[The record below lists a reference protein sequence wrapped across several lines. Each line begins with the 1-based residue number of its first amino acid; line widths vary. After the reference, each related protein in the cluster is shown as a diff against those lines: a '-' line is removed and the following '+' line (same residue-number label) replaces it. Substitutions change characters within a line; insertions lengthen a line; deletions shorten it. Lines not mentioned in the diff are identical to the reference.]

1 MRALSQIDA
10 EGQPV
15 GRPRRFPDGFL
26 WGAGT
31 SAYQIEGG
39 IDLDGRGPS
48 IWDTFAAAG
57 NAGGDTGDPG
67 ADHRRRMVDDV
78 ALIARLGLPAYR
90 FSIAWPRV
98 QPEGAGAVSQP
109 GLDFYRALVDELL
122 TSGIEPIVTLY
133 HWDVP
138 QALEDAGGWP
148 VRDTAGRFADYAAV
162 VAGALGDRV
171 RRWTTINEPWCAA
184 MLGYGAGIHA
194 PGRTEPGAAVA
205 AAHHLLLG
213 HGLAMDALR
222 ARVSGRGLDADQ
234 RPEIG
239 ITLNPYPVV
248 AATSTPETDA
258 DRDAVRR
265 IDGIANRLWYD
276 AVLRGAYPDDV
287 LEDLAPVS
295 DLGHIRDGDLAQI
308 ARPIDALGLNYY
320 RRYHVRHEPAASA
333 PPSPWP
339 GSPDVGFAAPAHTP
353 TSNGWAVEPDGLF
366 DALVAVAATT
376 SRRRCTSTRA
386 GAHSRTCRAATAACT
401 TPTAGPT
408 STPTCGRATTPLPP
422 VSTCAGSSCGRCS
435 TTSSGPRATAN
446 ASASCTSTSPPSSGP
461 RRPAPCGSGTSS
473 PRTACPGRDP
483 MTTWPSATR
492 CTLEDVAARSGVSR
506 ATVSR
511 VVNGSTRVSDGA
523 RAAVEHAIEQLG
535 YAPNRAAR
543 SLAAHRS
550 DTVALAVS
558 EPSTRLF
565 GDPFFAGTIRGIAA
579 ALSGSRYQLV
589 LLMIQDES
597 DREGVERLLLRGNTD
612 GVLLLSTRR
621 DDPLPGRLVAARIP
635 CVIAGHPGDRPDAS
649 AIGFVDAD
657 NVGGAR
663 RACAHLIR
671 RGCRTIATV
680 AGPLDMA
687 PGADRLAGW
696 REALGEA
703 RRPASPSLVAEGDFG
718 HAGAAAGVRRA
729 ARAAPGRRRHLR
741 RLRPHGHGHARRAA
755 SRGTTRS
762 RRRGAGRVRR
772 QRARR

>member
-1 MRALSQIDA
+1 MRALSQLDA

-15 GRPRRFPDGFL
+15 GRPRGGPRRFPDGFL

-48 IWDTFAAAG
+48 SWDTFAATG
-57 NAGGDTGDPG
+57 KAGGESGDPG
-67 ADHRRRMVDDV
+67 ADHRRRMADDV

-98 QPEGAGAVSQP
+98 QPEGAGAASQP

-122 TSGIEPIVTLY
+122 ASGIEPIVTLY
-133 HWDVP
+133 HWDLP

-162 VAGALGDRV
+162 VADALGDRV

-194 PGRTEPGAAVA
+194 PGRTEPDAAVV

-222 ARVSGRGLDADQ
+222 ARTSGQWLDVDR

-295 DLGHIRDGDLAQI
+295 GLGHIRDGDLAQI

-339 GSPDVGFAAPAHTP
+339 GSPDVAFAAPAHSP

-366 DALVAVAATT
+366 DVLVGVAAAYEPPPLYIHE
-376 SRRRCTSTRA
+376 SG
-386 GAHSRTCRAATAACT
+386 GAFA
-401 TPTAGPT
+401 
-408 STPTCGRATTPLPP
+408 
-422 VSTCAGSSCGRCS
+422 
-435 TTSSGPRATAN
+435 
-446 ASASCTSTSPPSSGP
+446 
-461 RRPAPCGSGTSS
+461 
-473 PRTACPGRDP
+473 
-483 MTTWPSATR
+483 
-492 CTLEDVAARSGVSR
+492 DV
-506 ATVSR
+506 
-511 VVNGSTRVSDGA
+511 
-523 RAAVEHAIEQLG
+523 
-535 YAPNRAAR
+535 
-543 SLAAHRS
+543 
-550 DTVALAVS
+550 
-558 EPSTRLF
+558 
-565 GDPFFAGTIRGIAA
+565 
-579 ALSGSRYQLV
+579 
-589 LLMIQDES
+589 
-597 DREGVERLLLRGNTD
+597 
-612 GVLLLSTRR
+612 
-621 DDPLPGRLVAARIP
+621 
-635 CVIAGHPGDRPDAS
+635 PGDDGR
-649 AIGFVDAD
+649 VHDAD
-657 NVGGAR
+657 RHAYLDAHM
-663 RACAHLIR
+663 RACH
-671 RGCRTIATV
+671 
-680 AGPLDMA
+680 D
-687 PGADRLAGW
+687 
-696 REALGEA
+696 AL
-703 RRPASPSLVAEGDFG
+703 
-718 HAGAAAGVRRA
+718 AAGVDLRGFFVWSLLDNFEWAEGYGQRFGIVHVDFATQHRTPKASALWFRDVIA
-729 ARAAPGRRRHLR
+729 ANGLPG
-741 RLRPHGHGHARRAA
+741 A
-755 SRGTTRS
+755 
-762 RRRGAGRVRR
+762 
-772 QRARR
+772 